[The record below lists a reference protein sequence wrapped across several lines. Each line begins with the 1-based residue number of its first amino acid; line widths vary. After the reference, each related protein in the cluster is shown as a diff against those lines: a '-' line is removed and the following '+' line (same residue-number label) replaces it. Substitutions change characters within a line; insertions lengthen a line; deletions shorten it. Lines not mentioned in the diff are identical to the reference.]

1 MPLVNIPA
9 NRNVGACVGDINA
22 NFKYL
27 DRESKDKSGEYT
39 QDTQAK
45 VWVILHSLNK
55 KPSVTVIDDTGAV
68 VLCDIEY
75 TNENTVILRFSE
87 PTAGTVYLN

>member
-45 VWVILHSLNK
+45 VWVILHNLNK

-75 TNENTVILRFSE
+75 TDENTIVLRFSE

>member
-1 MPLVNIPA
+1 M
-9 NRNVGACVGDINA
+9 
-22 NFKYL
+22 
-27 DRESKDKSGEYT
+27 
-39 QDTQAK
+39 
-45 VWVILHSLNK
+45 ILHSLNK

-75 TNENTVILRFSE
+75 TNENTVTLRFSE